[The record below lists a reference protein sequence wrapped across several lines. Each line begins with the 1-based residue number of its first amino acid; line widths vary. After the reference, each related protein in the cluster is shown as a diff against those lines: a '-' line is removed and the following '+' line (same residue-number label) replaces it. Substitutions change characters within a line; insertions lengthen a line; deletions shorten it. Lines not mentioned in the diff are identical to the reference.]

1 MGVLESIREITS
13 SDSSSPRF
21 ALGTDSR
28 GLIFHLPAE
37 EFDACRTGSGSE
49 WTLHQFV
56 CLKMLE
62 EQGAA
67 EEIRNG
73 FAIASDIAVT
83 LETEIV
89 ELLELPAR
97 FPGSFVTK
105 TRGQTWKENFEV
117 EIIPVTENGQEEPV
131 YSISGPFLELSSSES
146 YLLTAAQFSAFRAL
160 RVHKNDYSTPTETKN
175 LRLVGDLQKARTQG
189 MRINLSHF
197 KDMEVRFPGK
207 VSVSAVERQDGDIT
221 LIPSFGGGES
231 PVDINNRLGNLSQ
244 DGGDASLRVGKQIIS
259 LDEKR
264 LRAVNEIIE
273 NRHVRKDQVKIFL
286 EAPGAFLDA
295 SLVDLDPGF
304 SLRVHG
310 GAEFRHAYFGETDK
324 SDLSWF
330 GKAGEDVL
338 APSRLKDLLE
348 TEEDLERFRV
358 QFGHANE
365 SGAQQLRFDDSL
377 IDISDKEQVE
387 ESLEVIKRGLLN
399 IENGGGDIDTDSAS
413 GKKPGDRVVIDI
425 ALNDEDVSFG
435 LEQSLSEVL
444 SHSVEVDF
452 GKYLRTPFSYQKEGI
467 RWMLGLCRSTLG
479 LSEKEAGKHGAL
491 LADDMGLGKTFMSLV
506 GIGEYLALA
515 KKRGETERPV
525 LVVAPLSLLENWKDE
540 IDATYSDEENPFDSI
555 VILQANADLA
565 KYRTGGGVETR
576 QTSKER
582 IRYSLKVGKEHG
594 HSRLDMP
601 RRVVLTSYQTLRDYQ
616 FSLSKI
622 DWSVVVLDEAQFT
635 KNPNAL
641 VTRAAKALKSR
652 FKLLMTGTPVEN
664 HLGDFWCLV
673 DTARPGKLHS
683 YQQFRKEYIKPITSA
698 DDKNKPDVRVAV
710 GRKLRMDIGA
720 TMLRRVKE
728 DQLEG
733 LPSKTIY
740 AGERNSLNGAVYD
753 DALACEMTSIQQCRY
768 DAVIRTVQKE
778 GGKGSVLSGL
788 NRLQDVSMHP
798 QLLDGGLLPMPGTA
812 EEAKRIIDESGKLK
826 EVFAL
831 LDKIKNSGEKVI
843 VFVINKRLQ
852 SFLKVACEKLYKLNV
867 AVINGDT
874 KVFPT
879 KNSILTRKSLITQFE
894 SAPGFGVIIMS
905 PVAAG
910 TGLNVVAA
918 NNVIHLQR
926 HWNPAKEMQATD
938 RVYRIGQKRDVNVYL
953 PILHH
958 PEISSFDINLN
969 RLINR
974 KSTMKDAVVTPEAVD
989 PDELGKKVFSDG
1001 TRHSNGKETH
1011 PDMKP
1016 EYIQAEKLTYLSWE
1030 QFEAFSVEL
1039 IAAYAGGEAK
1049 LTARGTDSGADG
1061 VVLSSAEN
1069 ILIQA
1074 KHTKSDRTIATDV
1087 SAEVYKARPLYEN
1100 ATGKSFKRL
1109 IAITN
1114 AEKYSRKVRSAA
1126 KLRDVEL
1133 MTIRDIK
1140 KILKKHSVDIETVT
1154 ARLDKERLELV
1165 SR

>member
-1 MGVLESIREITS
+1 MGVLELIRGITS

-37 EFDACRTGSGSE
+37 EFDACITGSGSE

-67 EEIRNG
+67 EQIRNG
-73 FAIASDIAVT
+73 FAVASDIAVA
-83 LETEIV
+83 LEAEVV
-89 ELLELPAR
+89 ELLELPAK

-146 YLLTAAQFSAFRAL
+146 YLLTAAQFGAFRAL
-160 RVHKNDYSTPTETKN
+160 RVHKNDTSTPTETKN
-175 LRLVGDLQKARTQG
+175 LRLVGELQEARSGG
-189 MRINLSHF
+189 MKISLSHF
-197 KDMEVRFPGK
+197 EKLK
-207 VSVSAVERQDGDIT
+207 VQLPDKVGVSAVERQDGGIV

-231 PVDINNRLGNLSQ
+231 PLDINRRLGNLPR
-244 DGGDASLRVGKQIIS
+244 GGDSASLRVGRQIIS

-273 NRHVRKDQVKIFL
+273 NRHVSKDQVKTFL

-295 SLVDLDPGF
+295 SLVDLDLGF
-304 SLRVHG
+304 SLRVQG
-310 GAEFRHAYFGETDK
+310 GAEFKHAYFGKTDK
-324 SDLSWF
+324 SYLSWF
-330 GKAGEDVL
+330 GDEGEDVL
-338 APSRLKDLLE
+338 APSRLKGLIE
-348 TEEDLERFRV
+348 TNEDLERFKV
-358 QFGHANE
+358 QFAHANE
-365 SGAQQLRFDDSL
+365 SGAQQLRFDGSL
-377 IDISDKEQVE
+377 IDISDKRQVE
-387 ESLEVIKRGLLN
+387 KSLEIIKRGLLN
-399 IENGGGDIDTDSAS
+399 MQDGGNDIDTGSAS
-413 GKKPGDRVVIDI
+413 REKPVGRVVIDI

-435 LEQSLSEVL
+435 LEQSLSKVL
-444 SHSVEVDF
+444 RHGAKIDF
-452 GKYLRTPFSYQKEGI
+452 GKYLRTPFSYQEEGI
-467 RWMLGLCRSTLG
+467 RWMLGLCQNTLG
-479 LSEKEAGKHGAL
+479 LREEEAGKHGAL

-506 GIGEYLALA
+506 AIKEYMALA
-515 KKRGETERPV
+515 EKHRETERPV

-540 IDATYSDEENPFDSI
+540 IDATYLDEENPFDSI
-555 VILQANADLA
+555 VTLQANADLA
-565 KYRTGGGVETR
+565 KYRTSGGVETR
-576 QTSKER
+576 QTLEKG
-582 IRYSLKVGKEHG
+582 IRYSLKIGKEYG

-601 RRVVLTSYQTLRDYQ
+601 RRIVLTSYQTLRDYQ

-622 DWSVVVLDEAQFT
+622 DWLIVILDEAQFI

-683 YQQFRKEYIKPITSA
+683 YQQFRKKYIKPITSA
-698 DDKNKPDVRVAV
+698 EDNNKPDVRVAV
-710 GRKLRMDIGA
+710 GRQLRIDVGA

-740 AGERNSLNGAVYD
+740 AGDQNSLNGAVYD
-753 DALACEMTSIQQCRY
+753 DALACKMTPIQRNRY

-778 GGKGSVLSGL
+778 KGKGSILSGL
-788 NRLQDVSMHP
+788 SRLQDVSMHP

-831 LDKIKNSGEKVI
+831 LDRIETSGEKVI

-879 KNSILTRKSLITQFE
+879 KTSVLTRKSLITQFE
-894 SAPGFGVIIMS
+894 SASGFGVIIMS

-910 TGLNVVAA
+910 TGLNVIAA

-926 HWNPAKEMQATD
+926 HWNPAKETQATD

-958 PEISSFDINLN
+958 PEITSFDINLN

-974 KSTMKDAVVTPEAVD
+974 KSTMKDAVVTPETVD
-989 PDELGKKVFSDG
+989 PNELGKSVFPDASRHSDG
-1001 TRHSNGKETH
+1001 KEALPGKE
-1011 PDMKP
+1011 P

-1039 IAAYAGGEAK
+1039 IAAYVGGEAK
-1049 LTARGTDSGADG
+1049 LTAKGIDSGADG
-1061 VVLSSAEN
+1061 VVFSSTGN
-1069 ILIQA
+1069 VLIQA
-1074 KHTKSDRTIATDV
+1074 KHTKSDRTINVDV
-1087 SAEVYKARPLYEN
+1087 SAEVYKAKPLYEN
-1100 ATGKSFKRL
+1100 ATGKSFERL

-1114 AEKYSRKVRSAA
+1114 AEKYSSKVRRAA

-1133 MTIRDIK
+1133 MAIKDIK
-1140 KILKKHSVDIETVT
+1140 KILKTHSVDIETVT
-1154 ARLDKERLELV
+1154 ARLDEERLELV

>member
-1 MGVLESIREITS
+1 MGVLEFIRGITS

-28 GLIFHLPAE
+28 GLIFHLPPE
-37 EFDACRTGSGSE
+37 DFDACRTGSGGG

-67 EEIRNG
+67 EQIRNG
-73 FAIASDIAVT
+73 FAVASDIAVA
-83 LETEIV
+83 LDTEIV

-97 FPGSFVTK
+97 FPGSFVIK
-105 TRGQTWKENFEV
+105 VRRQTWEENFEV
-117 EIIPVTENGQEEPV
+117 ELVPVTENGQEEPV

-160 RVHKNDYSTPTETKN
+160 RVHKNDNSTPTETKN
-175 LRLVGDLQKARTQG
+175 LRLVDDLQKARAQG

-197 KDMEVRFPGK
+197 KNLEVQIPDK
-207 VSVSAVERQDGDIT
+207 VGVSAVESQNGDLV
-221 LIPSFGGGES
+221 LIPSFGGGEN
-231 PVDINNRLGNLSQ
+231 PVDINNRLGNLPR
-244 DGGDASLRVGKQIIS
+244 GGESASLRIGKKIIS

-273 NRHVRKDQVKIFL
+273 NRHVGKDQVKIFL

-295 SLVDLDPGF
+295 SLVDLDVGF

-310 GAEFRHAYFGETDK
+310 GAEFKHAYFGKTDK
-324 SDLSWF
+324 SHLSWF
-330 GKAGEDVL
+330 GEAGEDVL
-338 APSRLKDLLE
+338 TPSRLKGLIE

-358 QFGHANE
+358 QFAHANE
-365 SGAQQLRFDDSL
+365 SGAQQLRFDGSL

-387 ESLEVIKRGLLN
+387 KSLGIIKRGLLN
-399 IENGGGDIDTDSAS
+399 TKDGEGDTDTGSAS

-452 GKYLRTPFSYQKEGI
+452 GKYLRTPFSYQEEGI

-479 LSEKEAGKHGAL
+479 LSEKESGKHGAL

-506 GIGEYLALA
+506 AIGEYLALA

-555 VILQANADLA
+555 VTLQANADLA
-565 KYRTGGGVETR
+565 EYRTGSGVETR

-601 RRVVLTSYQTLRDYQ
+601 RRIVLTGYQTLRDYQ

-622 DWSVVVLDEAQFT
+622 DWSIVVLDEAQFT

-673 DTARPGKLHS
+673 DTARPGKLNS

-698 DDKNKPDVRVAV
+698 DDRNKPDVRVAV
-710 GRKLRMDIGA
+710 GRKLRMDTGA

-740 AGERNSLNGAVYD
+740 AGERNSLDGAVYD
-753 DALACEMTSIQQCRY
+753 EALACEMTPIQRHRY

-798 QLLDGGLLPMPGTA
+798 QLLDGGLLPMPHTA
-812 EEAKRIIDESGKLK
+812 EEARRIIDESGKLK

-831 LDKIKNSGEKVI
+831 LEKIKTSGEKAI

-852 SFLKVACEKLYKLNV
+852 SFLKVACEKLYELNV

-874 KVFPT
+874 KVFPSRT
-879 KNSILTRKSLITQFE
+879 NLLTRKSLITQFE

-926 HWNPAKEMQATD
+926 HWNPAKEAQATD

-969 RLINR
+969 QLINQ
-974 KSTMKDAVVTPEAVD
+974 KSSMKDAVVTPEAVD
-989 PDELGKKVFSDG
+989 PNELGKRVFPDEPRHSDG
-1001 TRHSNGKETH
+1001 KEMP
-1011 PDMKP
+1011 PDTEP
-1016 EYIQAEKLTYLSWE
+1016 EYIQAEKLAYLSWE
-1030 QFEAFSVEL
+1030 LFEAFSVEL
-1039 IAAYAGGEAK
+1039 IAAYVGGEAK
-1049 LTARGTDSGADG
+1049 LTAKGADSGADG
-1061 VVLSSAEN
+1061 VVFSSAEN

-1074 KHTKSDRTIATDV
+1074 KYTISDRTIATDV
-1087 SAEVYKARPLYEN
+1087 SAEVYKARPLYEKT
-1100 ATGKSFKRL
+1100 TGKSFKRL

-1114 AEKYSRKVRSAA
+1114 AKKYSKKVRRNAED
-1126 KLRDVEL
+1126 RNVEL

-1140 KILKKHSVDIETVT
+1140 KILKTHSVDIETVT
-1154 ARLDKERLELV
+1154 ARLDKERLEVGL
-1165 SR
+1165 R

>member
-1 MGVLESIREITS
+1 MGVLELIRGITS
-13 SDSSSPRF
+13 SDSSSQRF

-37 EFDACRTGSGSE
+37 EFDACRNGSGSE

-67 EEIRNG
+67 EQIRNG
-73 FAIASDIAVT
+73 FAVASDIAVA
-83 LETEIV
+83 LEAEVV

-146 YLLTAAQFSAFRAL
+146 YLLTAAQFGAFRAL
-160 RVHKNDYSTPTETKN
+160 QVHKNDASTPTETKN
-175 LRLVGDLQKARTQG
+175 LRLVGKLQEARAVG
-189 MRINLSHF
+189 MKINLSHF
-197 KDMEVRFPGK
+197 EELK
-207 VSVSAVERQDGDIT
+207 VQLPDKVGVSAIERQDGDIV
-221 LIPSFGGGES
+221 LIPSFGGGEN
-231 PVDINNRLGNLSQ
+231 PLDVNNRLGNLPP
-244 DGGDASLRVGKQIIS
+244 GGDSASLRVGKRIIS

-273 NRHVRKDQVKIFL
+273 NRHVSKDQVKTFL

-295 SLVDLDPGF
+295 SLVDLDLGF
-304 SLRVHG
+304 SLRVQG
-310 GAEFRHAYFGETDK
+310 GAEFKHAYFGETDK
-324 SDLSWF
+324 SHLSWF
-330 GKAGEDVL
+330 GDEEDVL
-338 APSRLKDLLE
+338 TPSRLKSLIE
-348 TEEDLERFRV
+348 TNEDLERFRV
-358 QFGHANE
+358 QFAHANE
-365 SGAQQLRFDDSL
+365 SGAQQLRFDGSL

-387 ESLEVIKRGLLN
+387 KSLGIIKRGLLN
-399 IENGGGDIDTDSAS
+399 EDDIDTGSAS
-413 GKKPGDRVVIDI
+413 RKKPVDRVVIDI

-435 LEQSLSEVL
+435 LQQSLSEVL
-444 SHSVEVDF
+444 RHGAEIDF
-452 GKYLRTPFSYQKEGI
+452 GKYLRTPFSYQEEGI
-467 RWMLGLCRSTLG
+467 RWMLGLCQNTLG
-479 LSEKEAGKHGAL
+479 LGEEEAGKHGAL

-506 GIGEYLALA
+506 AIKEYMALT
-515 KKRGETERPV
+515 KKHEEAERPV

-540 IDATYSDEENPFDSI
+540 IDATYPDEDNPFDSI
-555 VILQANADLA
+555 VTLQANADLA
-565 KYRTGGGVETR
+565 KYRTEGGVETR
-576 QTSKER
+576 QTLKEG

-601 RRVVLTSYQTLRDYQ
+601 RRIVLTSYQTLRDYQ

-622 DWSVVVLDEAQFT
+622 DWLIVILDEAQFT

-683 YQQFRKEYIKPITSA
+683 YQQFRKKYIKPITSA
-698 DDKNKPDVRVAV
+698 EDNNKPDVRVAV
-710 GRKLRMDIGA
+710 GRQLRVDVGA

-740 AGERNSLNGAVYD
+740 AGDRNSLNGAVYD
-753 DALACEMTSIQQCRY
+753 GALACEMTPIQQNRY
-768 DAVIRTVQKE
+768 DAIIRTVQKE
-778 GGKGSVLSGL
+778 KGKGSVLSAL
-788 NRLQDVSMHP
+788 SRLQDVSMHP

-831 LDKIKNSGEKVI
+831 LDKIKTSEEKVI
-843 VFVINKRLQ
+843 IFVINKRLQ

-879 KNSILTRKSLITQFE
+879 KTSVLTRKSLITQFE

-958 PEISSFDINLN
+958 PEINSFDVNLN

-974 KSTMKDAVVTPEAVD
+974 KSNMKDAVVTPETVD
-989 PDELGKKVFSDG
+989 PDELGKSVFPDAS
-1001 TRHSNGKETH
+1001 RHSDGKETL
-1011 PDMKP
+1011 PDKEP

-1049 LTARGTDSGADG
+1049 LTAKGVDSGADG
-1061 VVLSSAEN
+1061 VVFSSAGN

-1074 KHTKSDRTIATDV
+1074 KHTKSRTMNADV
-1087 SAEVYKARPLYEN
+1087 SAEVYKAKPLYEN
-1100 ATGKSFKRL
+1100 TTGKSFERL

-1114 AEKYSRKVRSAA
+1114 AERYSSRVRRDAE
-1126 KLRDVEL
+1126 LRGVEL
-1133 MTIRDIK
+1133 MTIKDIK

-1154 ARLDKERLELV
+1154 ARLDKERLELG